1 MKKDWTPTQSAFR
14 QFLHWMDEGV
24 DSDGERYLELRR
36 RLVLYFDRK
45 NCLNADDLAD
55 ETLNRVAQKF
65 QERGEITNI
74 SPAQYCYVVAKFV
87 FLEYLR
93 RVEHSH
99 TSIDDGPNPTG
110 APQPDNS
117 TESRD
122 RMLDCLDRCLKNLS
136 QADRELIL
144 EYYVGE
150 QQEKIQR
157 RRKIAS
163 ALGLSTNALSIRACR
178 IRARLETCVRSCC
191 EQL

>member
-110 APQPDNS
+110 APQPDKS